1 MQNRLTIPVYP
12 KASLRGCRKH
22 LKMADNVRVWLY
34 EKVTVIE
41 FESDLKKKTKP
52 TVNWCQTPASSVNFP
67 IQLSRTLS

>member
-22 LKMADNVRVWLY
+22 LKMADNFRVWLH

-41 FESDLKKKTKP
+41 FESDLKKKNKTH
-52 TVNWCQTPASSVNFP
+52 S
-67 IQLSRTLS
+67 